1 MRTTRSTARSTAIA
15 ATMGLAAATALSACS
30 TPAAAE
36 VPGVTDDKVV
46 IGTHQ
51 PLTGPAAAGFA
62 SISAATAAYFEYV
75 NANGGI
81 HGREIEYVVKDDGY
95 NPANTQTVVRELVQE
110 DEVFAIVNGLGTPT
124 HSSVLDYL
132 DQNGVP
138 DLFVAS
144 GSLTWN
150 QPDEY
155 PNTFGFNAD
164 YVTEGAALAQHAL
177 DTDPDAVVCVL
188 GQDDDFGA
196 GILQGVELV
205 VGAGE
210 VATNQTYSTAD
221 QDVTAQLGA
230 MKEAGCT
237 HNVLGTI
244 NGFTALAVGTAAQM
258 EWFPKWHVS
267 SSGADYPTLAEYLG
281 EEGTPALEGLV
292 SVNYLPNSPS
302 SEWYELFSQINE
314 EHNDGAPYTG
324 NTTYGMSVGYQF
336 AEALAAAG
344 ENPTRESIVAAV
356 ESGDLGGNGI
366 APLTYSADDHFGHR
380 TVRIAVV
387 VDGAQDFTDSA
398 YEVSDAGAT
407 AVEPE
412 QAPLENE
419 GIPATE

>member
-1 MRTTRSTARSTAIA
+1 MRTTRSRARSTGTA
-15 ATMGLAAATALSACS
+15 AVVGLAAATGLSACS

-36 VPGVTDDKVV
+36 VPGVTDEKVV

-75 NANGGI
+75 NAHGGI
-81 HGREIEYVVKDDGY
+81 HGRQIEYLVKDDGY

-196 GILQGVELV
+196 GILQGVEL
-205 VGAGE
+205 A
-210 VATNQTYSTAD
+210 
-221 QDVTAQLGA
+221 
-230 MKEAGCT
+230 
-237 HNVLGTI
+237 
-244 NGFTALAVGTAAQM
+244 
-258 EWFPKWHVS
+258 
-267 SSGADYPTLAEYLG
+267 LG
-281 EEGTPALEGLV
+281 EWATVLVARGRRKRTTSFWKAGSAGRAPA
-292 SVNYLPNSPS
+292 
-302 SEWYELFSQINE
+302 
-314 EHNDGAPYTG
+314 
-324 NTTYGMSVGYQF
+324 
-336 AEALAAAG
+336 
-344 ENPTRESIVAAV
+344 
-356 ESGDLGGNGI
+356 
-366 APLTYSADDHFGHR
+366 
-380 TVRIAVV
+380 
-387 VDGAQDFTDSA
+387 
-398 YEVSDAGAT
+398 
-407 AVEPE
+407 
-412 QAPLENE
+412 
-419 GIPATE
+419 